1 MNNFETLPL
10 DPAQRLRALKRAL
23 RQPAKRATFTVCP
36 TKIARGVDKKTRYLI
51 LTNRS
56 LGR

>member
-10 DPAQRLRALKRAL
+10 DPARRLRALKRAL

-36 TKIARGVDKKTRYLI
+36 TALARGIDKKTAYAI
-51 LTNRS
+51 LTNRTTKA
-56 LGR
+56 